1 MLKGLIFDLDGV
13 ITDSARYHLAAWNA
27 LAEELG
33 IKLPAKASD
42 ELRGLARM
50 DSLELILRYGHQEN
64 KYSLA
69 EKEALA
75 AKKNMAYQQ
84 AIKKMTQADI
94 LPGISELLEQAK
106 TNGLKM
112 AIASASMNA
121 PTILKQLGLLKEFDA
136 VVDPKT
142 LSHGKPNPEIYQKA
156 QALLDF
162 EADEVIS
169 FEDAASGVA
178 AIKAAKQ
185 FAVGI
190 GDSQVLGQADLV
202 VSDTSQLDLT
212 KIVATFKSK
221 KVG

>member
-156 QALLDF
+156 QALLDL

-202 VSDTSQLDLT
+202 VSDTNQLDLT

>member
-156 QALLDF
+156 QALLDL

>member
-13 ITDSARYHLAAWNA
+13 ITDSARYHLAAWNT

>member
-64 KYSLA
+64 KYSLT

-156 QALLDF
+156 QALLDL

>member
-156 QALLDF
+156 QALLDL

-178 AIKAAKQ
+178 AITAAKQ

>member
-75 AKKNMAYQQ
+75 VKKNMAYQQ

-156 QALLDF
+156 QALLDL

>member
-75 AKKNMAYQQ
+75 AKKNMTYQQ

-156 QALLDF
+156 QALLDL

>member
-1 MLKGLIFDLDGV
+1 MFKGLIFDLDGV

-156 QALLDF
+156 QALLDL

>member
-121 PTILKQLGLLKEFDA
+121 PTILKQLGLLKVFDA

-156 QALLDF
+156 QALLDL

>member
-156 QALLDF
+156 QALLDL

-212 KIVATFKSK
+212 KIVATFKRK

>member
-27 LAEELG
+27 LAEELE

-156 QALLDF
+156 QALLDL

>member
-156 QALLDF
+156 QALLDL

-202 VSDTSQLDLT
+202 VSDTS
-212 KIVATFKSK
+212 K
-221 KVG
+221 

>member
-136 VVDPKT
+136 IVDPKT

-156 QALLDF
+156 QAILGLK
-162 EADEVIS
+162 ADEVIS
-169 FEDAASGVA
+169 FEDATSGVA

-202 VSDTSQLDLT
+202 VSDTSQLDLA
-212 KIVATFKSK
+212 KIIATFNSK

>member
-106 TNGLKM
+106 TNG
-112 AIASASMNA
+112 
-121 PTILKQLGLLKEFDA
+121 
-136 VVDPKT
+136 
-142 LSHGKPNPEIYQKA
+142 
-156 QALLDF
+156 
-162 EADEVIS
+162 
-169 FEDAASGVA
+169 
-178 AIKAAKQ
+178 
-185 FAVGI
+185 
-190 GDSQVLGQADLV
+190 
-202 VSDTSQLDLT
+202 
-212 KIVATFKSK
+212 
-221 KVG
+221 

>member
-1 MLKGLIFDLDGV
+1 M
-13 ITDSARYHLAAWNA
+13 AAWNA

-156 QALLDF
+156 QALLDL

>member
-64 KYSLA
+64 KYSLV

-156 QALLDF
+156 QALLDL